1 MERNPCVYIITN
13 KHNGTL
19 YIGVTSDLIKR
30 IYQHK
35 NNQVDGFSKKHQ
47 LHTLVWYEQHEIMES
62 AILREKMIKKWN
74 RQWKIDLIERSNPGW
89 NDLYSS
95 II

>member
-13 KHNGTL
+13 EQNGTL
-19 YIGVTSDLIKR
+19 YIGVTSDLVKR

-35 NNQVDGFSKKHQ
+35 NEVSGGFSKQYK
-47 LHTLVWYEQHEIMES
+47 LRMLVWYEQHESMDS
-62 AILREKMIKKWN
+62 AIQREKILKKWN
-74 RQWKIDLIERSNPGW
+74 RQWKLELIEAMNPNW
-89 NDLYSS
+89 DDLYET